1 MPHLRRSAPAKLIP
15 QLENAERRVLHFEPL
30 DLAVAQKKPTTNA
43 ADFLFVSVSLRNR
56 HNQDAVNVT
65 APVDAS
71 EMA

>member
-1 MPHLRRSAPAKLIP
+1 MRTRPSAPAKLVP
-15 QLENAERRVLHFEPL
+15 KLENADIVVHFEPL

-71 EMA
+71 DSA